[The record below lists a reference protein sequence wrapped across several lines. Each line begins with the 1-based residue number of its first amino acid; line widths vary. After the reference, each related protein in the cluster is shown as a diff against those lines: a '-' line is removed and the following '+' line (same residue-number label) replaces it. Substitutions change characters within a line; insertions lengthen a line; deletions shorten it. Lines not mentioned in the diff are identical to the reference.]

1 MKALSLSKPLQAAL
15 LLTAALT
22 AIALLKPDALDTPAA
37 PSSQVQA
44 SQDRTSTPPGSGAPW
59 MRLAG
64 EEWRPSDAEQ
74 RRAAEAAAAA
84 AAPVVPLAP
93 PMPPP
98 KPTAPDPALTYLGRI
113 DQDGRSYVFLGKGAD
128 PQVVEIGSLV
138 DPQWR
143 VEKASATQI
152 ELRYLPLNEI
162 RMIPVT
168 AAQ

>member
-22 AIALLKPDALDTPAA
+22 AIALLKPDALDAPAA
-37 PSSQVQA
+37 TPLQVQA
-44 SQDRTSTPPGSGAPW
+44 LQDRMSTSPGSGGAPW
-59 MRLAG
+59 IRAAG

-98 KPTAPDPALTYLGRI
+98 KPTAPDPALTYAVR
-113 DQDGRSYVFLGKGAD
+113 RWF
-128 PQVVEIGSLV
+128 
-138 DPQWR
+138 
-143 VEKASATQI
+143 AT
-152 ELRYLPLNEI
+152 R
-162 RMIPVT
+162 
-168 AAQ
+168 